1 MLSNLNDERFFEKV
15 KFDLTQSFE
24 KWNLFHN
31 KKTGVN

>member
-1 MLSNLNDERFFEKV
+1 MLSNLNEKV